1 MTQQQQTLDEKRIF
15 LQQQALD
22 IIAIAELQSQSG
34 LTCLHKIQVLGGT
47 TEKAYKAVQQ
57 RILTDNDP
65 HSAYHAIAMAQQT
78 ADLPFDV
85 PLLIDVVLQQGT
97 ADLWLKTL
105 KLFKQQPAESPP
117 IPELQQAIIN
127 TGDTQ
132 IIQQM
137 NTLFKGR

>member
-22 IIAIAELQSQSG
+22 IIAISELQSQSG

>member
-1 MTQQQQTLDEKRIF
+1 MTEQQTLDEKRIF

-57 RILTDNDP
+57 RILADNDP